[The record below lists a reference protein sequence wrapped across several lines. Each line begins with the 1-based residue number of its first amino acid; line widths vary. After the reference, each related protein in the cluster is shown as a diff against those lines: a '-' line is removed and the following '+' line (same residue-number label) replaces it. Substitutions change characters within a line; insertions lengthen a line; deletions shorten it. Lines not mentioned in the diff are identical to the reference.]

1 MPALEASFAVLFIAI
16 PGPTARA
23 GNRRWLIESSRAGQ
37 TRERQDAIVVGVPP
51 PQSEFDPAGLDQA
64 NFCREEHRRSGPSN
78 VATNPRTIMIAR
90 RTHARRISSLSSAA
104 FHE

>member
-51 PQSEFDPAGLDQA
+51 PQSEFDPAGVDQA
-64 NFCREEHRRSGPSN
+64 NFCREEPTFWSIQRGNESKDDHDCP
-78 VATNPRTIMIAR
+78 P
-90 RTHARRISSLSSAA
+90 HARAKN
-104 FHE
+104 

>member
-37 TRERQDAIVVGVPP
+37 TRERQDAIVVGVSHLN
-51 PQSEFDPAGLDQA
+51 QDSIRQA
-64 NFCREEHRRSGPSN
+64 SIRQIFAAKNTDVLVHPTWQRIQGRS
-78 VATNPRTIMIAR
+78 
-90 RTHARRISSLSSAA
+90 
-104 FHE
+104 